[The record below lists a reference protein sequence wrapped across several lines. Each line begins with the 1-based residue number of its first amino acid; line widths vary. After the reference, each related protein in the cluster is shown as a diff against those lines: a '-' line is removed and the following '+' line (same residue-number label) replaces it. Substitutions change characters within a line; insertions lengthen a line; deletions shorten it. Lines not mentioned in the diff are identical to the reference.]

1 MEEAR
6 KKIRKALLKNPTA
19 LTDRQA
25 LENILSDCLADDKL
39 RMRLLMTA
47 YDANIGADLVDN
59 KILDIPLYNR
69 LVKRMED
76 SFGLSN
82 YHAGWAVINWFL
94 IYNRKVLPEVLKT
107 WQGSEE
113 PGGGEPRH
121 QVSVP
126 NFIHKSKQ
134 EVQQCAIEAGVGVSV
149 TGSAKFASSQS
160 IRPGELVDRGTTVE
174 VEFKKGSRKFPLA
187 LLLLVAIITGCYATY
202 DYWFNRP
209 PPPQIIVKPHDSS
222 TDKSDKNQTD
232 KQTIDEPEPP
242 PPFDVPDFHRIA
254 DKSQGVQFTG
264 IEVDSKVNWA
274 GSTNTRGFGYKW
286 NIDADDAD
294 NGFTEQYVKLVLQG
308 DKFKLINEESPTY
321 ELNYMKHSNAMDK
334 GWLFEYVGSKKK
346 VPTFEVTD
354 SRAPKDPY
362 KAHLFVHKHEDYR
375 RGEVTLT
382 ITFVEKRLVYEG
394 H

>member
-6 KKIRKALLKNPTA
+6 EKIRKALLKNPTT

-25 LENILSDCLADDKL
+25 LENILSDCLGNDKL
-39 RMRLLMTA
+39 KTRLLMNA

-59 KILDIPLYNR
+59 KVLDIPLYNH
-69 LVKRMED
+69 LVKRIED
-76 SFGLSN
+76 GFGLSK
-82 YHAGWAVINWFL
+82 HRAGWAIINWFL
-94 IYNRKVLPEVLKT
+94 IYEKKVLPEVLET
-107 WQGSEE
+107 WQNSKESGGDGSH
-113 PGGGEPRH
+113 H

-134 EVQQCAIEAGVGVSV
+134 EVQKCALETGVGVSV

-160 IRPGELVDRGTTVE
+160 IKPGKLVDKGTTVE
-174 VEFKKGSRKFPLA
+174 VKFKKGSRKFPLV
-187 LLLLVAIITGCYATY
+187 LLLLATIIAGCYAVY
-202 DYWFNRP
+202 DYWFNHPQTIIVQP
-209 PPPQIIVKPHDSS
+209 PPPPPP
-222 TDKSDKNQTD
+222 
-232 KQTIDEPEPP
+232 EPE
-242 PPFDVPDFHRIA
+242 PPFDVPDFRRIA
-254 DKSQGVQFTG
+254 DKSQGVQSTG

-274 GSTNTRGFGYKW
+274 GSTDTRGYGYKW
-286 NIDADDAD
+286 SIDADDAN
-294 NGFTEQYVKLVLQG
+294 NGFAEQYVKLVLQG
-308 DKFKLINEESPTY
+308 NKFKLIKNY
-321 ELNYMKHSNAMDK
+321 ELDYMKHSNVMDK

-354 SRAPKDPY
+354 SKAPKDPY
-362 KAHLFVHKHEDYR
+362 KAHLFVHKHEDYK